1 MGEMMCRLQF
11 KARQPLWEVQLQLR
25 QQKQQQETKWSN
37 DDSPDP
43 KRTDQTG
50 MRSDQFGFCVRVSAG
65 ESSERRAGAEVQVQE
80 NRADTRLDWTGQKE
94 SIAGVRGANGLG
106 GTYQ

>member
-1 MGEMMCRLQF
+1 MSEVVCRLQL
-11 KARQPLWEVQLQLR
+11 KARQPLCEVQVQ

-50 MRSDQFGFCVRVSAG
+50 MRSDHFGICVRVSAG
-65 ESSERRAGAEVQVQE
+65 ERRGEQSRAGAEVQVQE
-80 NRADTRLDWTGQKE
+80 NRADTRLDWTGQDRTKR
-94 SIAGVRGANGLG
+94 A
-106 GTYQ
+106 